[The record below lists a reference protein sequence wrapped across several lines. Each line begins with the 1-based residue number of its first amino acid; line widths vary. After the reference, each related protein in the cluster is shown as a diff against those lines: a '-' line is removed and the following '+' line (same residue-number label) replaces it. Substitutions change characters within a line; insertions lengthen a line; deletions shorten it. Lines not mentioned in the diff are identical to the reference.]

1 MMSVFSFENHLLHSS
16 IATENFTRYFFSVN
30 YYRILLALCV
40 LAAAVN
46 ISVSAKT
53 VPDIP
58 THLLGDWDIV
68 VLNQWGKEERG
79 LITLRNVPVHAW
91 VQVTR
96 KKILLFSRKPNSE
109 IDSIEGEFFV
119 TFFGSGTPHKIDLRQ
134 VKTYPAYE
142 LKGIFQSDYESA
154 TVTFAWAGQPRPED
168 FIAPTP
174 ENKYYSFELRRRQK
188 SK

>member
-1 MMSVFSFENHLLHSS
+1 M
-16 IATENFTRYFFSVN
+16 N

-40 LAAAVN
+40 LTAVGN
-46 ISVSAKT
+46 VSVSAKT

-68 VLNQWGKEERG
+68 VANQWGKEERG
-79 LITLRNVPVHAW
+79 LITLRKVPVHAW

-96 KKILLFSRKPNSE
+96 KKILLLSRKPNSE

-134 VKTYPAYE
+134 VKTYPA
-142 LKGIFQSDYESA
+142 
-154 TVTFAWAGQPRPED
+154 
-168 FIAPTP
+168 
-174 ENKYYSFELRRRQK
+174 
-188 SK
+188 

>member
-30 YYRILLALCV
+30 YYRILLALCA

-68 VLNQWGKEERG
+68 AANQWGKEERE
-79 LITLRNVPVHAW
+79 LITLRKVPVHAW

-96 KKILLFSRKPNSE
+96 KKILLLSRKPNSE

-154 TVTFAWAGQPRPED
+154 TVTFAWAGQPRPQG
-168 FIAPTP
+168 FIDPTSK
-174 ENKYYSFELRRRQK
+174 NKYYSFELRRRK
-188 SK
+188 KKE

>member
-1 MMSVFSFENHLLHSS
+1 MMSAFSFENHLLHSS
-16 IATENFTRYFFSVN
+16 IATENFTMRIFSVN
-30 YYRILLALCV
+30 YYRVLLALCA
-40 LAAAVN
+40 LAIAGNV
-46 ISVSAKT
+46 STSAKT
-53 VPDIP
+53 ITDIP

-68 VLNQWGKEERG
+68 AANQWGKEERG
-79 LITLRNVPVHAW
+79 LIALRKVPVHAW

-96 KKILLFSRKPNSE
+96 KKILLLGREPNSE
-109 IDSIEGEFFV
+109 IDSIEGEFLV

-142 LKGIFQSDYESA
+142 LKGIFHADYESA
-154 TVTFAWAGQPRPED
+154 SVTFAWAGQPRPEG
-168 FIAPTP
+168 FIDPTP

>member
-1 MMSVFSFENHLLHSS
+1 MYLPWS
-16 IATENFTRYFFSVN
+16 
-30 YYRILLALCV
+30 
-40 LAAAVN
+40 AAYL
-46 ISVSAKT
+46 SLQRKT
-53 VPDIP
+53 VTDIP

-68 VLNQWGKEERG
+68 VANQWGKEERG

-91 VQVTR
+91 VQITR
-96 KKILLFSRKPNSE
+96 EKIRVLSRKPNSE

-119 TFFGSGTPHKIDLRQ
+119 TFFGSGTPHKINLRQ

-168 FIAPTP
+168 FIDPTP
-174 ENKYYSFELRRRQK
+174 ENKYYSFELRRRK
-188 SK
+188 KKE